1 MNSSNVCLIQ
11 LEIDA
16 LDELKMAFSSL
27 TISSYD
33 SIKQKLKNDNVHNAN
48 LPSDYQEAAN
58 SKTVLANYVLTI
70 FHQLI

>member
-1 MNSSNVCLIQ
+1 MNTSNVCLIQ

-33 SIKQKLKNDNVHNAN
+33 SIKQKLKNELLKRKVVAM
-48 LPSDYQEAAN
+48 PPKKESVPQ
-58 SKTVLANYVLTI
+58 T
-70 FHQLI
+70 

>member
-1 MNSSNVCLIQ
+1 MIQ

-27 TISSYD
+27 TISNYD
-33 SIKQKLKNDNVHNAN
+33 SIKQKLNSAN

>member
-27 TISSYD
+27 TISNYD

-48 LPSDYQEAAN
+48 LPSDYIKKQP
-58 SKTVLANYVLTI
+58 I
-70 FHQLI
+70 